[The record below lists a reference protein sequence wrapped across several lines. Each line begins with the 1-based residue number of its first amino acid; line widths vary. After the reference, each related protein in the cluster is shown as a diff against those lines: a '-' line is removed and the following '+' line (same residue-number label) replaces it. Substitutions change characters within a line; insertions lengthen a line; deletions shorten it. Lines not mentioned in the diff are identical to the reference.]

1 MREAEGELLAP
12 VDDDDS
18 VTPAVEVEDTTTR
31 LVCAVA
37 LSVWLEKVVFLGT
50 ETVPVLAL
58 PADPTPVPRIV
69 VVVMTNELLERRVDK
84 VPFRDE
90 RTALTDEAD
99 AESGER
105 EVVVDEGTT
114 TTVIV
119 EEAEVD
125 SDAVTVVVEEGVLV
139 APPVSGNWRE

>member
-1 MREAEGELLAP
+1 MRVAEGELPAP

-18 VTPAVEVEDTTTR
+18 VTPAVDVEDSTTR
-31 LVCAVA
+31 LVCVVA

-58 PADPTPVPRIV
+58 PADPTAVPRSV
-69 VVVMTNELLERRVDK
+69 VVVMTNGLLERRVDK

-99 AESGER
+99 ADNGER

-114 TTVIV
+114 TTVMV
-119 EEAEVD
+119 DEAEVD
-125 SDAVTVVVEEGVLV
+125 DATVSVVVEEGVLA
-139 APPVSGNWRE
+139 APPVSGNWPE